1 MELFDYSLPFIFY
14 RLPGDNE
21 YRFVDNLTTEVG
33 CLRGNGIAIT
43 QWLDRPF
50 QQTEVAQ
57 ISTPADIYSHSVTS
71 AAETARLNNGKV
83 VIARQICGKFHNF
96 APISMAQEYF
106 DMFPDMFCFLFYHP
120 VTGYWM
126 GASPELLVSLK
137 DDIAYTRALAG
148 TRRVGTKTKW
158 DDKNIAEHNMVI
170 DDIRSNIRELYPTWN
185 CDVKETATLRYG
197 EIEHLCT
204 SIELHC
210 SEKGSITVGKVAKAL
225 HPTAAVC
232 GLPRDIAVKNI
243 DRLEQF
249 DRRFYAGLISTADT
263 AYVILRCVHF
273 DSNHWCIYSGSGIT
287 GQSVADDEW
296 AETQAKAEPL
306 ISLLNK
312 F

>member
-1 MELFDYSLPFIFY
+1 
-14 RLPGDNE
+14 
-21 YRFVDNLTTEVG
+21 
-33 CLRGNGIAIT
+33 
-43 QWLDRPF
+43 
-50 QQTEVAQ
+50 
-57 ISTPADIYSHSVTS
+57 
-71 AAETARLNNGKV
+71 
-83 VIARQICGKFHNF
+83 
-96 APISMAQEYF
+96 
-106 DMFPDMFCFLFYHP
+106 
-120 VTGYWM
+120 
-126 GASPELLVSLK
+126 
-137 DDIAYTRALAG
+137 
-148 TRRVGTKTKW
+148 
-158 DDKNIAEHNMVI
+158 MVI

-197 EIEHLCT
+197 KIEHLCT

-210 SEKGSITVGKVAKAL
+210 GEKGSITVGKVAKAL

-296 AETQAKAEPL
+296 AETQAKSRTSNLPSQQILSTLMPDNNDSSSRHLLTVVVYTFGLLLLMSAIPWGRLTNNSLKDFNLFEDLFPTAANIAVTTTSAIVDPEL
-306 ISLLNK
+306 EELMSNSGEQSTPENSNTSQGVVSDTISADTVVELPAQISEGSDYRRLSGYREL
-312 F
+312 